1 MAEDGGKITEQLFDH
16 YQETYE
22 KTYEMWRERNR
33 MFPTLA
39 AVIGGGAMLAFRV
52 PEAESLFVALLG
64 GMFRLDPGL
73 QASLQKSFPFEILQT
88 VIMVVVFHLM
98 LDLYRYTL
106 DINRSYLYLGG
117 LEKEIR

>member
-1 MAEDGGKITEQLFDH
+1 MSIGDPGEKRMAEEGGKLTELLVEH
-16 YQETYE
+16 YQQTYE

-39 AVIGGGAMLAFRV
+39 AVIGGGALLAFRI

-64 GMFRLDPGL
+64 SIFHLDPAL

-106 DINRSYLYLGG
+106 DINRSY
-117 LEKEIR
+117 